1 MSSLPQPVRSQRRG
15 AAYPRA
21 FELCLRSLVSLNA
34 LGTPIR
40 PMHTVDLGCFVR
52 VAELAAIASILG
64 RLPTPAEYL
73 QNFGNLSATAAD
85 TYRYLNFDQL
95 PEYVKSASNVD
106 IPQDLRDAA
115 KKHYA

>member
-1 MSSLPQPVRSQRRG
+1 
-15 AAYPRA
+15 
-21 FELCLRSLVSLNA
+21 
-34 LGTPIR
+34 
-40 PMHTVDLGCFVR
+40 MHTVDLRLFLFAW
-52 VAELAAIASILG
+52 AELAAIASILG

-95 PEYVKSASNVD
+95 PDYVKSASNVD